1 MSTQSLEINKNSY
14 VAFDATS
21 LRDLI
26 VERLNKNTVFTDQNY
41 IGSNI
46 SSIIEIISYSF
57 STLMFYL
64 NKTST
69 ESMFTESMLY
79 ENMNRIVKLIGYNPI
94 GCQTAS
100 VDFNLT
106 AKNIIAGSY
115 TIPRYSYTVVGDS
128 VYSFNR
134 DISFVKSVDIL
145 SEEISNT
152 NTHHRLYQGRYLEYP
167 EYTARGSINELIRI
181 AVDDTTLI
189 DHFNIDVYVRNYK
202 TGIWA
207 QWSRVDNL
215 FSYSSRDTVYEIRLN
230 ENKRYEI
237 KFGDNINGQAL
248 NLNDIVSIFY
258 LSSLGPNG
266 EIGAYSLNGT
276 SIFKYNSSNYNSIT
290 SNISN
295 KLTDN
300 QYNSVAVTNSNAS
313 TNFTTYESVE
323 DIRTKAPK
331 LFKTQNRLVTE
342 QDYTTFIKSNY
353 NNIISDVVVKTNDEY
368 LAEYIKYFYNAGLS
382 APQLESRVLYN
393 QLNFANSCNFNNLY
407 IFALPRVIGR
417 NYLMPAQ
424 KEDIINNMSP
434 YKTLTTNIVISDPVY
449 VAADIAVKYLN
460 TANLSDINNT
470 ETYIELTRFNKR
482 SQSSIRGDIQT
493 IFEEYF
499 NKASLTLGG
508 TLNLYQLYNDILN
521 IEGISKFYS
530 QRSDVDVV
538 VNGISLAVW
547 NPIYPTDI
555 TITAQNISL
564 PFFKSVYLDNLT
576 NLINKI
582 QFKNTSNAL
591 QNINI

>member
-26 VERLNKNTVFTDQNY
+26 VERLNKNAVFTDQNY

-69 ESMFTESMLY
+69 ESMFSEAMLY
-79 ENMNRIVKLIGYNPI
+79 ENMNRIVKLIGYNPL

-100 VDFNLT
+100 VDFNL
-106 AKNIIAGSY
+106 AVKNILAGSY
-115 TIPRYSYTVVGDS
+115 VIPRYSYTVVGDS

-134 DISFVKSVDIL
+134 DISFAKTVDL
-145 SEEISNT
+145 FNEEITST
-152 NTHHRLYQGRYLEYP
+152 NTFHRLYQGRYLEYP
-167 EYTARGSINELIRI
+167 EYIARGATNELVRL

-189 DHFNIDVYVRNYK
+189 DHFNIDVYVRDYK
-202 TGIWA
+202 TGAWT

-215 FSYSSRDTVYEIRLN
+215 FSYSSRDTVFEVRLN

-237 KFGDNINGQAL
+237 KFGDNINGRSL
-248 NLNDIVSIFY
+248 NQNDTVSIFY
-258 LSSLGPNG
+258 LSSSGTNG
-266 EIGAYSLNGT
+266 EIGAYSLNN
-276 SIFKYNSSNYNSIT
+276 SAIFKYNSPNYNLIVSGVP
-290 SNISN
+290 N
-295 KLTDN
+295 KLTDD
-300 QYNSVAVTNSNAS
+300 QYNAIAITNTNAS
-313 TNFTTYESVE
+313 TVFASYESVE
-323 DIRTKAPK
+323 DIRNKAPK
-331 LFKTQNRLVTE
+331 QFKTQNRLVTE
-342 QDYTTFIKSNY
+342 QDYITFIKSNY
-353 NNIISDVVVKTNDEY
+353 NSIISDVAVKTNDDY

-382 APQLESRVLYN
+382 SPQLESRVLYN
-393 QLNFANSCNFNNLY
+393 QLNFANSCNFNNVY
-407 IFALPRVIGR
+407 IFALPRVVGR

-424 KEDIINNMSP
+424 KEDIINNIAP

-460 TANLSDINNT
+460 NVSLTDIDNTA
-470 ETYIELTRFNKR
+470 TYIELTRFNKR
-482 SQSSIRGDIQT
+482 SQSSIKGDIQT
-493 IFEEYF
+493 IFETYF
-499 NKASLTLGG
+499 NNSSLTLGA

-521 IEGISKFYS
+521 IEGVSKFYS
-530 QRSDVDVV
+530 KRTDVDVA

-555 TITAQNISL
+555 TITTQNISL
-564 PFFKSVYLDNLT
+564 PFFKSIYLNSISS
-576 NLINKI
+576 LINKI
-582 QFKNTSNAL
+582 QFVSTSNAL